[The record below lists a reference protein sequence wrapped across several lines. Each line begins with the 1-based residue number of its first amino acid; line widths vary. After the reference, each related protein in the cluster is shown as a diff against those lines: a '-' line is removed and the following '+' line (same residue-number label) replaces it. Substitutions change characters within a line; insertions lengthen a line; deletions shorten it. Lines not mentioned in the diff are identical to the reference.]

1 MVPVSQLIFVGLN
14 GWVCALDRDTGEQ
27 VWCCSEL
34 KSGYTTLLLDG
45 DRLIASTNGY
55 VYCLDPQNGKV
66 VWSNPLRGFGTGV
79 AHLVSSRGQNSQVLL
94 SEKARIDAET
104 SSHGGAAAHAS

>member
-1 MVPVSQLIFVGLN
+1 MRPVDQLIFVGLN
-14 GWVCALDRDTGEQ
+14 GWVTALDRDTGEV
-27 VWCCSEL
+27 VWTCKDL

-55 VYCLDPQNGKV
+55 VYCLDPQNGRV

-79 AHLVSSRGQNSQVLL
+79 AHLVSRRGQSMTPTVVTEAASHQ
-94 SEKARIDAET
+94 AEQQHAHVA
-104 SSHGGAAAHAS
+104 HGS